1 MYLNLTKI
9 PHLIWDLLNG
19 QFIANIIGGFIATFL
34 VFLFI
39 ESRLRNSINLNE
51 KIRMI
56 NNLLGDLEFDTWLAN
71 ELIEKKDEYLKSN
84 KITYASYK
92 TRAIEDFLYQRPIDN
107 DDAYRNIRI
116 LLNRILEVD
125 NELLNNIRNGNGD
138 AQENKKTVIKNA
150 NAVKKMLLVD
160 ILVIQNIK
168 SNLNEYRFSIFSKL
182 FKHILNIKP
191 LKWLEAKFRSIS
203 VLLVRLKQGT
213 EKP

>member
-1 MYLNLTKI
+1 MKQF
-9 PHLIWDLLNG
+9 WEFLNG
-19 QFIANIIGGFIATFL
+19 QLIANVVGGFIATFF

-39 ESRLRNSINLNE
+39 ENRLRNSLNLSE
-51 KIRMI
+51 KNRMI
-56 NNLLGDLEFDTWLAN
+56 NNLLGDLEFDSWLAN

-150 NAVKKMLLVD
+150 DVVKKMLLVD
-160 ILVIQNIK
+160 IFMIQSIK
-168 SNLNEYRFSIFSKL
+168 SNLNENRFLILSKL
-182 FKHILNIKP
+182 FRYISNVKLF
-191 LKWLEAKFRSIS
+191 KWLKAKFCSIFVS
-203 VLLVRLKQGT
+203 PVLPKQGI
-213 EKP
+213 EKS